1 MPLPQFTEHQ
11 LSDMVISTTR
21 YYCGRCTGMVSTWC
35 DWLIEWWPQL
45 PEHVRTAIRNSVE
58 DAFRRDDFAR
68 DTINLGRSFGSYPLG
83 HDCDRASWEK
93 VRQLWRDS

>member
-1 MPLPQFTEHQ
+1 MPLPQFTEYQ

-45 PEHVRTAIRNSVE
+45 PEHVRNMVQKDIE
-58 DAFRRDDFAR
+58 LEFERDDRIRKSSQDKAK
-68 DTINLGRSFGSYPLG
+68 YPLG